1 MISVIVPV
9 YNCEEKLNRCVES
22 VLNQS
27 YKELEV
33 ILVNDGS
40 TDGSLK
46 ICNQYG
52 QTDFRIKVV
61 DKENAGVSAAR
72 NTGIEY
78 AQGEYIQF
86 VDSDDFIE
94 KDMCKTLVKAMEES
108 AADMVLSGFC
118 HRYLNEDIIK
128 VPGQEIGGMLNSK
141 DFAECFLEL
150 YHQGFLNMPWNKL
163 YKRDLVNEKFP
174 ENLSLGEDLLFN
186 LKYLEKA
193 EKIAVVKEPLYYYI
207 QERGN
212 TNLSAKKRENKLE
225 IAEYISRETEKF
237 YHEKLHQQGR
247 EEIIYSRMVSEVL
260 CDIAESVYEE
270 GITKSKFANM
280 VERYYSNRYLKEINN
295 NISNLP
301 VDLKILNVFFRKKR
315 IRSLWWLCHMRKVVI
330 GVVKGR

>member
-22 VLNQS
+22 ILNQS
-27 YKELEV
+27 YNKLEV

-40 TDGSLK
+40 TDGSLE

-52 QTDFRIKVV
+52 KTDSRIKVV

-72 NTGIEY
+72 NTGIEH

-86 VDSDDFIE
+86 VDSDDYIE
-94 KDMCKTLVKAMEES
+94 KDMCKILVKAMEES

-128 VPGQEIGGMLNSK
+128 VPEQEINGTLNRTE
-141 DFAECFLEL
+141 FATSFLGF
-150 YHQGFLNMPWNKL
+150 YQKGFLNMPWNKL
-163 YKRDLVNEKFP
+163 YKRELVKEKFP

-186 LKYLEKA
+186 LKYLEKV
-193 EKIAVVKEPLYYYI
+193 EKIAIVKEPLYYYI

-237 YHEKLHQQGR
+237 YHDNLHQQGG

-270 GITKSKFANM
+270 DITKSKFANM
-280 VERYYSNRYLKEINN
+280 VERYYSNRYLKEINE
-295 NISNLP
+295 NISCLP
-301 VDLKILNVFFRKKR
+301 ADLKILNVFFKKKR
-315 IRSLWWLCHMRKVVI
+315 IRSLWWLCYMRKMII